1 MQVIGPVLQMDVDG
15 RAWARLVGVN
25 VRRLRQAGNVT
36 QEDLAGEA
44 GIGMRHLGR
53 IERGEISPTVDILA
67 KVAVA
72 LGVHPSTL
80 LLDTE

>member
-1 MQVIGPVLQMDVDG
+1 MDADG
-15 RAWARLVGVN
+15 RTWARRVGAN
-25 VRRLRQAGNVT
+25 VRRLRKARELT

-67 KVAVA
+67 KIAVV
-72 LGVHPSTL
+72 LRVHPSVL
-80 LLDTE
+80 LADPPV

>member
-1 MQVIGPVLQMDVDG
+1 MGGDNQT
-15 RAWARLVGVN
+15 WARRVGAN
-25 VRRLRQAGNVT
+25 VRRLRRAKALT

-67 KVAVA
+67 KVAEA
-72 LGVHPSTL
+72 LGVHPAVL
-80 LLDTE
+80 LGGSAD